1 MELTQPTFFTP
12 LQILSSERPF
22 SKKKRPPSS
31 SAAGAGAS
39 RWSPSLS
46 PPLRLRGRAGGGEV
60 GGVEGFGF
68 SVGLRLFWSGI
79 ARMGCG
85 KNGGLV

>member
-22 SKKKRPPSS
+22 KKKKPPSS
-31 SAAGAGAS
+31 SAAGGAS
-39 RWSPSLS
+39 RWSPSLA